1 MKWVKPEIVL
11 GNLKPS
17 ADSCSHLR
25 ETGWTEES
33 LTHGTEDRIQAS
45 FFLSSFPDPC
55 SDAMPQS
62 SPASG
67 SFTDPVNICA
77 INGRLASVAFSSM
90 TGGLLAWVALR
101 LLKQKTLISGVCQL
115 EEEGWTRLLKGKRHD
130 HRQHA
135 GHMLQW
141 VTEYNMI
148 RKKNKNGLVRK
159 EAEEYRW

>member
-90 TGGLLAWVALR
+90 TGGLLA
-101 LLKQKTLISGVCQL
+101 
-115 EEEGWTRLLKGKRHD
+115 
-130 HRQHA
+130 
-135 GHMLQW
+135 
-141 VTEYNMI
+141 
-148 RKKNKNGLVRK
+148 
-159 EAEEYRW
+159 